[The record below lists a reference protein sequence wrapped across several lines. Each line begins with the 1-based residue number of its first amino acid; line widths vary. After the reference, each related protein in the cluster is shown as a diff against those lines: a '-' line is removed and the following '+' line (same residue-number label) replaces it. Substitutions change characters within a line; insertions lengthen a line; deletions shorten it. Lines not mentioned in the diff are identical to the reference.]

1 MSKSISRQTPRKLAL
16 KKKTVSVLT
25 DRSIIANLNNTKRPI
40 IIISM
45 GCGTDFTRQLPTEY
59 QKLLMTD
66 ITKVATDFTKPGKK

>member
-1 MSKSISRQTPRKLAL
+1 MSKSTSKSNSKKLTL

-40 IIISM
+40 VIISM
-45 GCGTDFTRQLPTEY
+45 GCATDFTRQLPTEY

-66 ITKVATDFTKPGKK
+66 ITRPGTDFTKPGKK

>member
-40 IIISM
+40 IIISV
-45 GCGTDFTRQLPTEY
+45 GCGIDFTRQLPTEY

>member
-1 MSKSISRQTPRKLAL
+1 MSKSTSRQTPRKLAL
-16 KKKTVSVLT
+16 KKKTVTVLT
-25 DRSIIANLNNTKRPI
+25 DRSIIDNLNNTKRPI